1 MSKDLSRR
9 KFLERIGLGT
19 AAGASLWLL
28 KDVAAARPAVAGP
41 LPSRTLG
48 RTGAKVSILAF
59 GCGSRFLMYQDEDK
73 ALAALNRAIDLGI
86 TYLDTAYAYGD
97 GKSETRVG
105 KAMATRRK
113 EVWLATKIPDRT
125 RDEFLRRLEGS
136 LKRLQVDHVDL
147 VHIHSLGQADDL
159 AKIEAPDGA
168 LKGATGS
175 ARTEDGALHRHDQPH
190 QRRSDGPGHRAAR
203 SGLRADGARMPRV
216 TGASKSW
223 PCRPPTEEPRSDR
236 HEGDRAGV
244 SIWEGPGKADISS
257 LLRYSMSLPVT
268 TAVVGMPHLEMLEHN
283 IEVARSFSPLPE
295 QEMERLRTE
304 LTPARAGMEK
314 KLRGT
319 PGRADG
325 ESGSILRLIA
335 GCVLALRPPQRVA
348 PARHRIDLVTESQ
361 KTGERPGRP
370 RVPHM
375 GQGGL
380 ADPSRPRSD

>member
-19 AAGASLWLL
+19 AAGASLSLF

-48 RTGAKVSILAF
+48 RTGATVSILAF
-59 GCGSRFLMYQDEDK
+59 GCGSRFLMYHDEDK

-97 GKSETRVG
+97 GESESRVG

-125 RDEFLRRLEGS
+125 RDGFLRRLEGS
-136 LKRLQVDHVDL
+136 LKRLRVDHVDL

-159 AKIEAPDGA
+159 AKVEAPDGA
-168 LKGATGS
+168 LKGALE
-175 ARTEDGALHRHDQPH
+175 AREQKMARFIGMTSHTNGEVMAQAIQRHDLDCVQMALNASRNGRFEELALP
-190 QRRSDGPGHRAAR
+190 AAR
-203 SGLRADGARMPRV
+203 QKNLGIIAMKV
-216 TGASKSW
+216 TGQEYLLGSGSGKS
-223 PCRPPTEEPRSDR
+223 
-236 HEGDRAGV
+236 
-244 SIWEGPGKADISS
+244 DISS

-268 TAVVGMPHLEMLEHN
+268 TAVVGMPRLEMLEHN

-295 QEMERLRTE
+295 QEMEHLRQQ

-314 KLRGT
+314 KLVGHL
-319 PGRADG
+319 DG
-325 ESGSILRLIA
+325 PTASPEVFCA
-335 GCVLALRPPQRVA
+335 
-348 PARHRIDLVTESQ
+348 
-361 KTGERPGRP
+361 
-370 RVPHM
+370 
-375 GQGGL
+375 
-380 ADPSRPRSD
+380 